1 GYNGGGGGYVLSR
14 AAVKLFLDRA
24 FYNRKICPFDNNED
38 VGMGRCLQN
47 LEIFPYDT
55 RNEKGQH
62 RFHTYRPDVQF
73 NGAIANEWH
82 FYPQKTREH
91 SAVMVM
97 VMMGEVMS
105 EIMNLMAELV
115 KEAVVMVMMVTVVV
129 VVMAVSDDYRWRSIN
144 VRSRRNIGRSRWIRW
159 VATIR
164 IVLVAVVGHCREVVT
179 LTTEDAV
186 VLFKSNL
193 TTLIGVADVIN
204 V

>member
-1 GYNGGGGGYVLSR
+1 MSPDVPYSTPFTNVPDAYSYLFRKTIVAFHYAFTKISDKFDWYFKADDDTYVIMEHMYEYLEKFNPNEPYYFGYRMKPHLVRGYNGGGGGYVLSR

-82 FYPQKTREH
+82 FYPQKT
-91 SAVMVM
+91 
-97 VMMGEVMS
+97 
-105 EIMNLMAELV
+105 
-115 KEAVVMVMMVTVVV
+115 
-129 VVMAVSDDYRWRSIN
+129 VSNTY
-144 VRSRRNIGRSRWIRW
+144 
-159 VATIR
+159 
-164 IVLVAVVGHCREVVT
+164 
-179 LTTEDAV
+179 
-186 VLFKSNL
+186 LFHFSFFRTPIHL
-193 TTLIGVADVIN
+193 L
-204 V
+204 